1 MTTLIPQE
9 PELFEN
15 TILFNS
21 TMDLDA
27 TPEAIKKVIAL
38 SGFAPVLETLKQG
51 VATDIREK

>member
-1 MTTLIPQE
+1 
-9 PELFEN
+9 
-15 TILFNS
+15 
-21 TMDLDA
+21 MDLDA